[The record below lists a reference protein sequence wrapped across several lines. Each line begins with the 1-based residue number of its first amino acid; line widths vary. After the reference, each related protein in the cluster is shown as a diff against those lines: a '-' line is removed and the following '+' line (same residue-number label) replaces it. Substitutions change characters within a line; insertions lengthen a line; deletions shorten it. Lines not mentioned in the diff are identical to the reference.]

1 MTDLKQEMADVAA
14 AIDKLETQP
23 AAPPAPA
30 PAGPPAPGKVR
41 LRHPNTGDIKTVDS
55 VPEAMI
61 PLMGLG
67 YQQVKE

>member
-1 MTDLKQEMADVAA
+1 MADLNRNGRWRRPQQNVEAQAA
-14 AIDKLETQP
+14 
-23 AAPPAPA
+23 
-30 PAGPPAPGKVR
+30 APGKVR
-41 LRHPNTGDIKTVDS
+41 LRHPHTGDVQEVDA

>member
-1 MTDLKQEMADVAA
+1 MSEQKQE
-14 AIDKLETQP
+14 P
-23 AAPPAPA
+23 AAPAA
-30 PAGPPAPGKVR
+30 APGKVL
-41 LRHPNTGDIKTVDS
+41 LRHPHTGDTREVDA

>member
-14 AIDKLETQP
+14 AIEKLEPQ
-23 AAPPAPA
+23 AAPPAA
-30 PAGPPAPGKVR
+30 APAPGKVR
-41 LRHPNTGDIKTVDS
+41 LRHPNTGDIKTVDA